1 MGLQNRKKSGRLNG
15 GSKLVVLGQGG
26 FTETKPK
33 SNDVKKNTTVNDKF
47 ALYGG
52 IPPCNLNEGQIDLG
66 FRIDNTLIN
75 SVFFFQEID
84 PNYRKN
90 TLFSIGYDKIDEEY
104 KFYYLGKNGET
115 IEEPKLNPASLNN
128 FAPTSFSRLSGNK
141 FLISGNLTFENNYGA
156 VVVNQFGYL
165 VNTIDFNMYD
175 GYQVKY
181 MYSKCDNDGKFIVA
195 GINEAIEKCVYVY
208 RQQGKVPTYYRQ
220 QIYRFNSDG
229 TYDKTF
235 NGVNAKQNEYAAL
248 SFQPSS
254 FQLNGLYVTN
264 QNEYV
269 FYGKFNSYSG
279 KPSNNI
285 IILDNNGFPKFNS
298 FEDYVNN
305 SVYGVVMDKDSN
317 LYVVGSFTTYKS
329 FPCKGI
335 IKISDINAP
344 EPDST
349 FNNNLPSFLQGK
361 LINSVS
367 LDNDGGL
374 LITGN
379 FDRKYCKLTTEGKLV
394 ESFGDTYTFGG
405 SLPISLTKS
414 MNNGYFLF
422 STGLKYTH
430 ENVYQSIIKLQGC

>member
-1 MGLQNRKKSGRLNG
+1 MGLENRKKSGRLNG

-26 FTETKPK
+26 FTEKRPK
-33 SNDVKKNTTVNDKF
+33 SNDAKKNTTVNDKF

-52 IPPCNLNEGQIDLG
+52 IPPCNFNEGKIDLG
-66 FRIDNTLIN
+66 FRVDNGVIQ
-75 SVFFFQEID
+75 SVFLFEEID

-90 TLFSIGYDKIDEEY
+90 TLFSIGYDKINSSY
-104 KFYYLGKNGET
+104 KFFYLGKNGET
-115 IEEPKLNPASLNN
+115 IEEPKLNPALLNN
-128 FAPTSFSRLSGNK
+128 FAPTAFSRLSGNR

-175 GYQVKY
+175 GFPVKY

-195 GINEAIEKCVYVY
+195 GRNEALEKCIYVY
-208 RQQGKVPTYYRQ
+208 RQQGKVPTFYRQ

-229 TYDKTF
+229 SYDKSF
-235 NGVNAKQNEYAAL
+235 NVINAKQNEYAPL

-254 FQLNGLYVTN
+254 FQLNGTYVTN

-269 FYGKFNSYSG
+269 FYGRFDSYSG
-279 KPSNNI
+279 KTSNNI

-298 FEDYVNN
+298 FEDYVNDTVN
-305 SVYGVVMDKDSN
+305 DVVMDKDSN
-317 LYVVGSFTTYKS
+317 LYVVGNFTEYKLIT
-329 FPCKGI
+329 CKGI
-335 IKISDINAP
+335 VKIPNINNP
-344 EPDST
+344 EQDVT
-349 FNNNLPSFLQGK
+349 FSNNLPSFLQGK
-361 LINSVS
+361 RITSVS

-394 ESFGDTYTFGG
+394 ESFGDTYTFVGQ
-405 SLPISLTKS
+405 PISLTKS
-414 MNNGYFLF
+414 MNKGYFLF
-422 STGLKYTH
+422 SPGLKYTN
-430 ENVYQSIIKLQGC
+430 ENVYQSIVKLQGC